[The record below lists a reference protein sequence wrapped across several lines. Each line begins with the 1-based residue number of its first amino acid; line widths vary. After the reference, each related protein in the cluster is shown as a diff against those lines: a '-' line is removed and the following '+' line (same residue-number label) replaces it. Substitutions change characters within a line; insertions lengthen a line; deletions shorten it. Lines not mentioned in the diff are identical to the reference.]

1 MVFSHQMPE
10 IAFAA
15 DVLGSPIVPT
25 VGYLQ
30 NNVFPHKAKQL
41 DRLSSCSVPLGM
53 VGGVCVLVLS
63 FSGGLAL
70 YLSRMNA
77 FGFKSFAQKV
87 EVKFQK
93 GITCVV
99 GPNGCGKSNVV
110 DAIRWCLGEQRARA
124 LRSSSMED
132 VIFQGS
138 RSRKPLGL
146 AEVSI
151 TIDNSSKVLPVEF
164 TEVTLTRRLYRS
176 GESEYL
182 INKIPCL
189 LRDIHNLTMDTG
201 LGAHS
206 YSVIEQGM
214 VDEIISDKTD
224 ERRRI
229 FEEAAGVTR
238 YKLRRKSAWN
248 KLQSIQQDLTRIA
261 DIIGEVERQVRSLA
275 RQERK
280 ARLYKQLSDEL
291 TEIEV
296 KLGRFQYFEMSDK
309 SRPMLEEMSF
319 LKEDIDVATTDVAR
333 QEARLEEIRAEL
345 AEQDQALADSNAE
358 VGRQVDLVHKK
369 DREIAIAREE
379 IRSLTSFLERAG
391 RQLEELKIRRESA
404 LRDKSRAEQ
413 GATEARQG
421 LEESTSALE
430 VDEETLKEV
439 TGLLN
444 SWRGRVEHEKTRS
457 NDLFREMNEKSSR
470 LERVRTEQEGAEERC
485 ARLAAD
491 SERLVTESQ
500 LSKEKL
506 AGTKGQVTAV
516 EEEIGRQTSLRNE
529 LAEEKSRIQQ
539 QGDALVEERVG
550 ARSQLEGEKA
560 RLALL
565 RKLQESFDGYSNG
578 VQALAG
584 EDSPLRDRIRGL
596 VADTIEVDTQYASAV
611 EAALGRALDCVI
623 LDSTSDALEAISFL
637 REGKHGTGSF
647 FALERILQGTGT
659 PWEVPQGDGI
669 VGRASDLVE
678 RSRDESGAARA
689 LLRCTLVV
697 RDAETAIHHYSH
709 LRSIGVDAVTVA
721 GEVFGADG
729 IIYGGGSSEAASSL
743 IGRKQQ
749 IEELDVSVAGLEDTL
764 QDLEDRIRS
773 IVDVLGERTARLE
786 REDEVLAD
794 LKNRRAGLQR
804 DEQNALDA
812 VDRIEQ
818 ASHDV
823 VDEQERL
830 SDRLSEVSRQVC
842 NSRIEIRALE
852 SRRLII
858 EEAER
863 ALAQTLHRHEGMRSE
878 AHDRASARRVE
889 IASLKERAES
899 LSQDAVRLERE
910 AESLITEQQRLATE
924 SEEGDGRKAQ
934 LEESVTTAS
943 EELES
948 LHALQTEAETK
959 RDGQA
964 ETHQELM
971 MMARGVEEELRS
983 RSRKVTQN
991 RERLHQLEVSLAE
1004 LKTRAE
1010 ELHRRITRDYELD
1023 LKEVGRLEEPEFN
1036 SDISAKKVIEVQD
1049 RLRRMGSVNL
1059 AALEEYDI
1067 QKERY
1072 EFLAKQR
1079 DDLLEAE
1086 ETLKRTIQK
1095 IDRTARTRFMETF
1108 QLIRTN
1114 FHKTYAS
1121 FFEGGEAD
1129 LIMPDDEDPLE
1140 APIEISARPR
1150 GKRLQSINLL
1160 SGGERALTAISLLF
1174 AIYLVK
1180 PSPYCILD
1188 EVDAP
1193 LDDAN
1198 VGRFV
1203 RVIKEFSAKTQFLVV
1218 THNKVTMEA
1227 ADALHGV
1234 TMEEPG
1240 VSKLVSVKIAQDDEP
1255 TNGNASPIEEDAV
1268 PADD

>member
-1 MVFSHQMPE
+1 
-10 IAFAA
+10 
-15 DVLGSPIVPT
+15 
-25 VGYLQ
+25 
-30 NNVFPHKAKQL
+30 
-41 DRLSSCSVPLGM
+41 
-53 VGGVCVLVLS
+53 
-63 FSGGLAL
+63 
-70 YLSRMNA
+70 MNA

-87 EVKFQK
+87 ELKFQK

-110 DAIRWCLGEQRARA
+110 DAIRWCLGEQRARS

-151 TIDNSSKVLPVEF
+151 TIDNSTKVLPVEF
-164 TEVTLTRRLYRS
+164 TEVTITRRLYRS

-238 YKLRRKSAWN
+238 YKVRRRSAWN

-291 TEIEV
+291 TDLEIKV
-296 KLGRFQYFEMSDK
+296 GRYQYFEMSER

-319 LKEDIDVATTDVAR
+319 LKEDIDVGTADVAR

-345 AEQDQALADSNAE
+345 AEQDQALAEANAA
-358 VGRQVDLVHKK
+358 VGRQVDLVHRK

-379 IRSLTSFLERAG
+379 IRSLTAFLERAG
-391 RQLEELKIRRESA
+391 RQLEELKVRKENA
-404 LRDKSRAEQ
+404 LTERARSEM
-413 GATEARQG
+413 GAQEARQ
-421 LEESTSALE
+421 ALAAGNE
-430 VDEETLKEV
+430 ALAVDEETLANV
-439 TGLLN
+439 TAQLN
-444 SWRGRVEHEKTRS
+444 GWRSRVEQEKARS

-470 LERVRTEQEGAEERC
+470 LERARTGQEGALERLG
-485 ARLAAD
+485 RLAGDA
-491 SERLVTESQ
+491 ERLVADGERADG
-500 LSKEKL
+500 KL
-506 AGTKGQVTAV
+506 EETRRQVAEV
-516 EEEIGRQTSLRNE
+516 EAEIERQTGLRNE
-529 LAEEKSRIQQ
+529 LAEEKARIQQ

-550 ARSQLEGEKA
+550 VRSRLEGEKA
-560 RLALL
+560 KLALL

-578 VQALAG
+578 VQALTA
-584 EDSPLRDRIRGL
+584 EDSPMRSRIQGL
-596 VADTIEVDTQYASAV
+596 MADTIEVDTAYASAI

-623 LDSTSDALEAISFL
+623 LESASDALDAVAFL
-637 REGKHGTGSF
+637 REGGHGTGAF
-647 FALERILQGTGT
+647 IALERVLQGSGT
-659 PWEVPQGDGI
+659 PWTVPDADGVI
-669 VGRASDLVE
+669 GRASDLLN
-678 RSRDESGAARA
+678 RDRDASGAARA
-689 LLRCTLVV
+689 LLRRTLVV
-697 RDAETAIHHYSH
+697 RDAKTAIRHFSG
-709 LRSIGVDAVTVA
+709 LRAQGIDVVTLQ

-729 IIYGGGSSEAASSL
+729 VIYGGGASGSSSL
-743 IGRKQQ
+743 IGRQQQ
-749 IEELDVSVAGLEDTL
+749 IEELEVSVGTLEEQL
-764 QDLEDRIRS
+764 RELEGRIRE
-773 IVDVLGERTARLE
+773 IVGVLGERTSRLE
-786 REDEVLAD
+786 REDAILSEM
-794 LKNRRAGLQR
+794 KNRRAGLQR
-804 DEQNALDA
+804 DEQNANEEVTRLGHA
-812 VDRIEQ
+812 REEV
-818 ASHDV
+818 AS
-823 VDEQERL
+823 ERARQEAL
-830 SDRLSEVSRQVC
+830 LAEVSREVSHGQVM
-842 NSRIEIRALE
+842 IRALE
-852 SRRLII
+852 SRRMVI

-863 ALAQTLHRHEGMRSE
+863 SLAETLRRHEGLRSE
-878 AHDRASARRVE
+878 AQDRVSARRVE

-899 LSQDAVRLERE
+899 LTQEAARLERE
-910 AESLITEQQRLATE
+910 AASIGTEQERLSRE
-924 SEEGDGRKAQ
+924 SEESAKRKAE
-934 LEESVTTAS
+934 LDETVEAAS
-943 EELES
+943 GELEA
-948 LHALQTEAETK
+948 LHALQTEAEGK
-959 RDGQA
+959 RDRQA
-964 ETHQELM
+964 ETQQELLM
-971 MMARGVEEELRS
+971 MSRGVEEELRG
-983 RSRKVTQN
+983 RSRKVNQN
-991 RERLHQLEVSLAE
+991 RDRLHELEVGLAE

-1010 ELHRRITRDYELD
+1010 ELHRRIMRDYEVD
-1023 LKEVGRLEEPEFN
+1023 LKEAGKLDEPEFN
-1036 SDISAKKVIEVQD
+1036 ADISSKKVIEIQD

-1108 QLIRTN
+1108 QLIRQN
-1114 FHKTYAS
+1114 FQKTYAA

-1140 APIEISARPR
+1140 APIQISARPR

-1203 RVIKEFSAKTQFLVV
+1203 KVIKEFSKDTQFLVV

-1240 VSKLVSVKIAQDDEP
+1240 VSKLVSVRIDQNEEP
-1255 TNGNASPIEEDAV
+1255 TNGHAREVADEAV
-1268 PADD
+1268 PAD

>member
-1 MVFSHQMPE
+1 M
-10 IAFAA
+10 
-15 DVLGSPIVPT
+15 
-25 VGYLQ
+25 
-30 NNVFPHKAKQL
+30 
-41 DRLSSCSVPLGM
+41 
-53 VGGVCVLVLS
+53 
-63 FSGGLAL
+63 

-87 EVKFQK
+87 ELKFQK

-110 DAIRWCLGEQRARA
+110 DAIRWCLGEQRARS
-124 LRSSSMED
+124 LRSTSMED

-138 RSRKPLGL
+138 RTRKPLGL
-146 AEVSI
+146 AEVPI
-151 TIDNSSKVLPVEF
+151 TIDNSSKVLPVEY
-164 TEVTLTRRLYRS
+164 TEVTITRRLYRS

-238 YKLRRKSAWN
+238 YKVRRRSAWN

-291 TEIEV
+291 TDLEI
-296 KLGRFQYFEMSDK
+296 KLGRYQYYEMADR

-319 LKEDIDVATTDVAR
+319 LKEDIDVGTTDVAR

-358 VGRQVDLVHKK
+358 VGKQVDLVYRK
-369 DREIAIAREE
+369 DREIVIAREE
-379 IRSLTSFLERAG
+379 IRSVTSFLERAS
-391 RQLEELKIRRESA
+391 RQLDELKVRRESA
-404 LRDKSRAEQ
+404 LRDKGRAEQ
-413 GATEARQG
+413 GSQEACD
-421 LEESTSALE
+421 ALAE
-430 VDEETLKEV
+430 GERALAADEQTLAQV
-439 TGLLN
+439 SDLL
-444 SWRGRVEHEKTRS
+444 SGWRGRVEQEKARS
-457 NDLFREMNEKSSR
+457 NGLFGEMNEKSSR
-470 LERVRTEQEGAEERC
+470 FERACTEQEGMQERQN
-485 ARLAAD
+485 RLSAD
-491 SERLVTESQ
+491 AERLVGESQ
-500 LSKEKL
+500 RAKEKL
-506 AGTKGQVTAV
+506 EETRQQVLAV
-516 EEEIGRQTSLRNE
+516 EEEISRQTSLRNE
-529 LAEEKSRIQQ
+529 LAEEKARIQRD
-539 QGDALVEERVG
+539 GDALVEERVG
-550 ARSQLEGEKA
+550 VRSKLEADKA
-560 RLALL
+560 RLTLL
-565 RKLQESFDGYSNG
+565 RKLQESFDGYSNS
-578 VQALAG
+578 VQALSR
-584 EDSPLRDRIRGL
+584 EDSPLRDRIQGL
-596 VADTIEVDTQYASAV
+596 VADTVEVDTSHAPAI

-623 LDSTSDALEAISFL
+623 LDSTTDALEAIDYL
-637 REGKHGTGSF
+637 RDGGHGTGSF
-647 FALERILQGTGT
+647 VALERILQGTGT
-659 PWEVPQGDGI
+659 PWSVPEGEGVI
-669 VGRASDLVE
+669 GRASDLLV
-678 RSRDESGAARA
+678 RSRDVSGAARA
-689 LLRCTLVV
+689 LLRTTLVV
-697 RDAETAIHHYSH
+697 RDAETALIHFNA
-709 LRSIGVDAVTVA
+709 LRAKGIDVVTLQ

-729 IIYGGGSSEAASSL
+729 IIYGGGSDGGASSL
-743 IGRKQQ
+743 IGRQQQ
-749 IEELDVSVAGLEDTL
+749 IDELDQSVTTLDGSLKELEG
-764 QDLEDRIRS
+764 RIRN
-773 IVDVLGERTARLE
+773 IVDVLGERTERLE

-804 DEQNALDA
+804 DDQNA
-812 VDRIEQ
+812 
-818 ASHDV
+818 S
-823 VDEQERL
+823 DEVERL
-830 SDRLSEVSRQVC
+830 DKAQFGVVSERERLDGALTELSRQVC
-842 NSRIEIRALE
+842 DGRIEIKSLE
-852 SRRLII
+852 SRRTII

-863 ALAQTLHRHEGMRSE
+863 SLTQTLRRHEGMRGE
-878 AHDRASARRVE
+878 AHDRVSARRVE
-889 IASLKERAES
+889 IASLKERVEGLTQEA
-899 LSQDAVRLERE
+899 ARLERE
-910 AESLITEQQRLATE
+910 AESLVVQQQRLATE
-924 SEEGDGRKAQ
+924 SEENTGRKAQ
-934 LEESVTTAS
+934 LDETVATAS
-943 EELES
+943 GELES
-948 LHALQTEAETK
+948 LHAFQTEAEQK

-964 ETHQELM
+964 ETHQELLM
-971 MMARGVEEELRS
+971 MSRGVEEELRG

-991 RERLHQLEVSLAE
+991 RERLHELEVGLAE

-1010 ELHRRITRDYELD
+1010 ELQRRISRDYEID
-1023 LKEVGRLEEPEFN
+1023 LKEAGRLEEPEFN
-1036 SDISAKKVIEVQD
+1036 ADISSKKVIEVQD

-1072 EFLAKQR
+1072 EFLTKQR

-1108 QLIRTN
+1108 QLIREN
-1114 FHKTYAS
+1114 FQRTYAA
-1121 FFEGGEAD
+1121 FFDGGEAD

-1140 APIEISARPR
+1140 APIQISARPR

-1203 RVIKEFSAKTQFLVV
+1203 KVIKEFSSGTQFLVV

-1240 VSKLVSVKIAQDDEP
+1240 VSKLVSVRINQDEP
-1255 TNGNASPIEEDAV
+1255 STNGHAEHIEDEAV
-1268 PADD
+1268 LAD

>member
-1 MVFSHQMPE
+1 
-10 IAFAA
+10 
-15 DVLGSPIVPT
+15 
-25 VGYLQ
+25 
-30 NNVFPHKAKQL
+30 
-41 DRLSSCSVPLGM
+41 
-53 VGGVCVLVLS
+53 
-63 FSGGLAL
+63 L
-70 YLSRMNA
+70 YLSKMNA

-87 EVKFQK
+87 ELKFQK

-110 DAIRWCLGEQRARA
+110 DAIRWCLGEQRARS

-151 TIDNSSKVLPVEF
+151 TIDNSSKMLPVEF
-164 TEVTLTRRLYRS
+164 TEVTITRRLYRS

-201 LGAHS
+201 LGAQS

-238 YKLRRKSAWN
+238 YKVRRRSAWN

-291 TEIEV
+291 TDLEI
-296 KLGRFQYFEMSDK
+296 KLGRFQYFEMSEK

-319 LKEDIDVATTDVAR
+319 LKEDIDVGTTDVAR
-333 QEARLEEIRAEL
+333 LEARLEEIRAEL
-345 AEQDQALADSNAE
+345 AEQDQALADANAE
-358 VGRQVDLVHKK
+358 VGKQVGLVHQK
-369 DREIAIAREE
+369 DREIVIAREE
-379 IRSLTSFLERAG
+379 IRSIVAFLDRAG
-391 RQLEELKIRRESA
+391 KQLEELKIRRESA
-404 LRDKSRAEQ
+404 LRDKGRAEQ
-413 GATEARQG
+413 GAQEA
-421 LEESTSALE
+421 EEALQEGNRALE
-430 VDEETLKEV
+430 VDEETLVEI

-444 SWRGRVEHEKTRS
+444 GWRGRVEQEKARS

-470 LERVRTEQEGAEERC
+470 LERARAEQDGAHERKD
-485 ARLAAD
+485 RLVSDA
-491 SERLVTESQ
+491 ERLVGESQ
-500 LSKEKL
+500 RANEKL
-506 AGTKGQVTAV
+506 EETRRQVAGV
-516 EEEIGRQTSLRNE
+516 EENIARQTSLRNE
-529 LAEEKSRIQQ
+529 LAEEKARIQQ

-550 ARSQLEGEKA
+550 VRSQLEAEKA
-560 RLALL
+560 RLSLL
-565 RKLQESFDGYSNG
+565 RKLQESFDGYSNS
-578 VQALAG
+578 VQALTG
-584 EDSPLRDRIRGL
+584 DDSPLRDRIQGL
-596 VADTIEVDTQYASAV
+596 VADTIEVETQYAPAI

-623 LDSTSDALEAISFL
+623 LDSTSDALEAIAYL
-637 REGKHGTGSF
+637 RDGGHGTGSF
-647 FALERILQGTGT
+647 VALERILQGSGT
-659 PWEVPQGDGI
+659 PWSVPDGDGVI
-669 VGRASDLVE
+669 GKGSDLL
-678 RSRDESGAARA
+678 SRTRDVSGAARA
-689 LLRCTLVV
+689 LLRQTLVV
-697 RDAETAIHHYSH
+697 EDAETAILHFADM
-709 LRSIGVDAVTVA
+709 RARGIDVVTVK

-729 IIYGGGSSEAASSL
+729 IIYGGGSDGASSSL
-743 IGRKQQ
+743 IGRQQQ
-749 IEELDVSVAGLEDTL
+749 IDELTQSVSELEREL
-764 QDLEDRIRS
+764 GDLEGRIRE
-773 IVDVLGERTARLE
+773 VVAVLGERTSGLE
-786 REDEVLAD
+786 REDEALAD
-794 LKNRRAGLQR
+794 LKNQRAGLQR
-804 DEQNALDA
+804 DEQNANEEVQRLA
-812 VDRIEQ
+812 HAQE
-818 ASHDV
+818 DV
-823 VDEQERL
+823 SGERERL
-830 SDRLSEVSRQVC
+830 DSLLQEVSRQVC
-842 NSRIEIRALE
+842 EGQIEIRALE
-852 SRRLII
+852 SRRMII

-863 ALAQTLHRHEGMRSE
+863 ALAQTLRRHEGLRSE
-878 AHDRASARRVE
+878 AHDRVSARRVE
-889 IASLKERAES
+889 IASLKERVES
-899 LSQDAVRLERE
+899 LTQDAARLGRE
-910 AESLITEQQRLATE
+910 AESLVVEQQRLTTE
-924 SEEGDGRKAQ
+924 SEENGRRKTE
-934 LEESVTTAS
+934 LDESVATAS
-943 EELES
+943 GELES
-948 LHALQTEAETK
+948 LHTLQAESEKKRDSRAET
-959 RDGQA
+959 Q
-964 ETHQELM
+964 QELLM
-971 MMARGVEEELRS
+971 MSRGVEEELRG

-991 RERLHQLEVSLAE
+991 RERLHQLEVGLAE

-1010 ELHRRITRDYELD
+1010 ELHRRIMRDYEID
-1023 LKEVGRLEEPEFN
+1023 LKEAGKLDEPEFN
-1036 SDISAKKVIEVQD
+1036 ADISSKKVIEIQD

-1108 QLIRTN
+1108 QLIRQN
-1114 FHKTYAS
+1114 FQRTYAA

-1140 APIEISARPR
+1140 APIQISARPR

-1203 RVIKEFSAKTQFLVV
+1203 RVIKEFAKDTQFLVV
-1218 THNKVTMEA
+1218 THNKVTMES

-1240 VSKLVSVKIAQDDEP
+1240 VSKLVSVKMNQDEP
-1255 TNGNASPIEEDAV
+1255 STNGHAEHVEDEAV
-1268 PADD
+1268 PAD

>member
-1 MVFSHQMPE
+1 
-10 IAFAA
+10 
-15 DVLGSPIVPT
+15 
-25 VGYLQ
+25 
-30 NNVFPHKAKQL
+30 
-41 DRLSSCSVPLGM
+41 
-53 VGGVCVLVLS
+53 
-63 FSGGLAL
+63 
-70 YLSRMNA
+70 MNA

-110 DAIRWCLGEQRARA
+110 EAIRWCLGEQRARA
-124 LRSSSMED
+124 LRSNSMED

-138 RSRKPLGL
+138 RSRKPLGF

-291 TEIEV
+291 TGLEV
-296 KLGRFQYFEMSDK
+296 KLGRFTYFEMSDR
-309 SRPMLEEMSF
+309 SRPMLDEMSF
-319 LKEDIDVATTDVAR
+319 LKEDIDVATTDVAQ
-333 QEARLEEIRAEL
+333 QEARLEELRAEL
-345 AEQDQALADSNAE
+345 ADQDQALSDSNAE

-369 DREIAIAREE
+369 DREIVIAREE
-379 IRSLTSFLERAG
+379 IRSISSYLERAG
-391 RQLEELKIRRESA
+391 RQLEELKIRRESV

-413 GATEARQG
+413 GVRDAQLG
-421 LEESTSALE
+421 LAESGSALA
-430 VDEETLKEV
+430 VDEVSLAKV
-439 TGLLN
+439 TNLLN
-444 SWRGRVEHEKTRS
+444 SWRGRVEQEKARS
-457 NDLFREMNEKSSR
+457 NDLFRAMNEKSSR
-470 LERVRTEQEGAEERC
+470 LERATTEQEGAEERC
-485 ARLAAD
+485 ARLASDA
-491 SERLVTESQ
+491 ERLVTEFQRSRGKRVETTNQ
-500 LSKEKL
+500 L
-506 AGTKGQVTAV
+506 AAV
-516 EEEIGRQTSLRNE
+516 EEEIGRQTSIRND
-529 LAEEKSRIQQ
+529 LVEEKARLQQ
-539 QGDALVEERVG
+539 QGDTLVEERVG
-550 ARSQLEGEKA
+550 VRSQLEAEKA
-560 RLALL
+560 RLSLL

-578 VQALAG
+578 VQALASS
-584 EDSPLRDRIRGL
+584 DSPLRERIRGL
-596 VADTIEVDTQYASAV
+596 VADTVEVDTTYAPAI

-623 LDSTSDALEAISFL
+623 LDSTSDALLAISYL
-637 REGKHGTGSF
+637 REGGHGTGSF
-647 FALERILQGTGT
+647 LTLERIMQGTGT
-659 PWEVPQGDGI
+659 PWEVPVGEGV
-669 VGRASDLVE
+669 VGRASDLLE
-678 RSRDESGAARA
+678 RSRDESGAVRA
-689 LLRCTLVV
+689 LLRRTLIV
-697 RDAETAIHHYSH
+697 RDAHTAIQLHGSI
-709 LRSIGVDAVTVA
+709 RSKGIDAVTLQ
-721 GEVFGADG
+721 GEVFSADG
-729 IIYGGGSSEAASSL
+729 IIYGGGSDSASTSL
-743 IGRKQQ
+743 IGRQQ
-749 IEELDVSVAGLEDTL
+749 QVEELEKSVTGLEGSL
-764 QDLEDRIRS
+764 LDLEGRIRGV
-773 IVDVLGERTARLE
+773 VDLLGERILRLE

-794 LKNRRAGLQR
+794 MKNRLAGLQR
-804 DEQNALDA
+804 DEQNAHDEANRLERTSQD
-812 VDRIEQ
+812 IE
-818 ASHDV
+818 S
-823 VDEQERL
+823 EQG
-830 SDRLSEVSRQVC
+830 RLSERLTEISRQVC
-842 NSRIEIRALE
+842 DSRIEIRALE
-852 SRRLII
+852 SRRMII
-858 EEAER
+858 EEAEK
-863 ALAQTLHRHEGMRSE
+863 ALVQTHRRHEGTRSE
-878 AHDRASARRVE
+878 AHDRVSVRRVE
-889 IASLKERAES
+889 IASMKERAEG
-899 LSQDAVRLERE
+899 LAQDAARLERE
-910 AESLITEQQRLATE
+910 AASLVIEQQRLTTE
-924 SEEGDGRKAQ
+924 SEESGGRKGQ
-934 LEESVTTAS
+934 LEIAEAKAS
-943 EELES
+943 DEIS
-948 LHALQTEAETK
+948 TLHVLQTEAEKK
-959 RDGQA
+959 RDGLA

-971 MMARGVEEELRS
+971 MMARGVEEELRN
-983 RSRKVTQN
+983 RSRKVSQS
-991 RERLHQLEVSLAE
+991 REKLHELEVGLAE

-1010 ELHRRITRDYELD
+1010 ELHSRILRDYEID
-1023 LKEVGRLEEPEFN
+1023 LKETGKLGEPEFN
-1036 SDISAKKVIEVQD
+1036 GDIASKKIIEIQD

-1095 IDRTARTRFMETF
+1095 IDRTARSRFMETF
-1108 QLIRTN
+1108 QLIRQN
-1114 FHKTYAS
+1114 FQRTYAS

-1129 LIMPDDEDPLE
+1129 LIMSDDEDPLE

-1203 RVIKEFSAKTQFLVV
+1203 RVIKEFSKNTQFLIV

-1240 VSKLVSVKIAQDDEP
+1240 VSKLVSVKMSNDDNESS
-1255 TNGNASPIEEDAV
+1255 NGHAKHFEEDAV

>member
-1 MVFSHQMPE
+1 M
-10 IAFAA
+10 
-15 DVLGSPIVPT
+15 
-25 VGYLQ
+25 
-30 NNVFPHKAKQL
+30 
-41 DRLSSCSVPLGM
+41 
-53 VGGVCVLVLS
+53 
-63 FSGGLAL
+63 

-87 EVKFQK
+87 ELKFQK

-110 DAIRWCLGEQRARA
+110 DAIRWCLGEQRARS
-124 LRSSSMED
+124 LRSSNMED

-151 TIDNSSKVLPVEF
+151 TIDNSAKILPVEF
-164 TEVTLTRRLYRS
+164 TEVTITRRLYRS

-238 YKLRRKSAWN
+238 YKVRRRSAWN

-280 ARLYKQLSDEL
+280 ARLYKQLTDEL
-291 TEIEV
+291 TELEI
-296 KLGRFQYFEMSDK
+296 KLGRYQYFEMSDT

-319 LKEDIDVATTDVAR
+319 LKEDIDVGTADVAR
-333 QEARLEEIRAEL
+333 QEAKLEEIRVEL
-345 AEQDQALADSNAE
+345 AEQDQALAYASAE
-358 VGRQVDLVHKK
+358 VGKLVDLVHRK
-369 DREIAIAREE
+369 DREIVIAREE
-379 IRSLTSFLERAG
+379 IRSITGFLERAG
-391 RQLEELKIRRESA
+391 RQLEELRIRRESA
-404 LRDKSRAEQ
+404 LRDRTQAEE
-413 GATEARQG
+413 GAREARG
-421 LEESTSALE
+421 TLEEATQSLT
-430 VDEETLKEV
+430 VDEETLAKV
-439 TGLLN
+439 TELLN
-444 SWRGRVEHEKTRS
+444 GLTSRVEQEKRRS
-457 NDLFREMNEKSSR
+457 NHLFHEMNEKSSR
-470 LERVRTEQEGAEERC
+470 LERSRTEHEGAQE
-485 ARLAAD
+485 
-491 SERLVTESQ
+491 
-500 LSKEKL
+500 
-506 AGTKGQVTAV
+506 QV
-516 EEEIGRQTSLRNE
+516 GR
-529 LAEEKSRIQQ
+529 LAEEAGRLVDESGRSDEKLKATRRQILDVDGEILRQTELRNGLAAEKARIQE
-539 QGDALVEERVG
+539 QGDALVEERVSL
-550 ARSQLEGEKA
+550 RSTLEAEKA
-560 RLALL
+560 RLNLL
-565 RKLQESFDGYSNG
+565 RKLQESFDGYSG
-578 VQALAG
+578 SVQALTR
-584 EDSPLRDRIRGL
+584 EDSPLHDRVQGL
-596 VADTIEVDTQYASAV
+596 VADTIEVDTAYTAAI

-623 LDSTSDALEAISFL
+623 LESTDDALEAIDFL
-637 REGKHGTGSF
+637 RDGGHGMGSVI
-647 FALERILQGTGT
+647 ALERILQGTGT
-659 PWEVPQGDGI
+659 PWSVPEGDGVI
-669 VGRASDLVE
+669 GRASDLFI
-678 RSRDESGAARA
+678 RSRDVSGAARA
-689 LLRCTLVV
+689 LLRQTLVV
-697 RDAETAIHHYSH
+697 RDAGTAIQHFSM
-709 LRSIGVDAVTVA
+709 LRAKGVDVVTLR
-721 GEVFGADG
+721 GEVFAADG
-729 IIYGGGSSEAASSL
+729 IIYGGGADGSASSL
-743 IGRKQQ
+743 IGRQQQ
-749 IEELDVSVAGLEDTL
+749 IEELDLSVTELDGDLK
-764 QDLEDRIRS
+764 DLESRIRGV
-773 IVDVLGERTARLE
+773 VDVLGDSTGRLE

-794 LKNRRAGLQR
+794 QKNRRAGLER
-804 DEQNALDA
+804 DEQNALQEA
-812 VDRIEQ
+812 QRIEQ
-818 ASHDV
+818 ARKRV
-823 VDEQERL
+823 VSEHERL
-830 SDRLSEVSRQVC
+830 NQQIAELARNVC
-842 NSRIEIRALE
+842 DGRIEIRVLE
-852 SRRLII
+852 SRRMII
-858 EEAER
+858 EEVER
-863 ALAQTLHRHEGMRSE
+863 ALAQTLRYHEGLRSE
-878 AHDRASARRVE
+878 AHDRVSARRVE
-889 IASLKERAES
+889 IASFRERVDS
-899 LSQDAVRLERE
+899 LTQDAARLGKE
-910 AESLITEQQRLATE
+910 AESLVVEQERLTAESAASIERKTELEAAVETASTELAT
-924 SEEGDGRKAQ
+924 
-934 LEESVTTAS
+934 
-943 EELES
+943 
-948 LHALQTEAETK
+948 LHEAQTEAEQK
-959 RDGQA
+959 RDGRA
-964 ETHQELM
+964 EMQQELLM
-971 MMARGVEEELRS
+971 MSRGVEEELRQ
-983 RSRKVTQN
+983 RSKKLTQN
-991 RERLHQLEVSLAE
+991 RERLHELEVGLAE

-1010 ELHRRITRDYELD
+1010 ELQRRIERDYEID
-1023 LKEVGRLEEPEFN
+1023 LKESGRLDEPEFN
-1036 SDISAKKVIEVQD
+1036 SDISSKKVIEIQD

-1095 IDRTARTRFMETF
+1095 IDRTARSRFMETL
-1108 QLIRTN
+1108 QLIRQN
-1114 FHKTYAS
+1114 FQKTYSA

-1140 APIEISARPR
+1140 APIQISARPR

-1203 RVIKEFSAKTQFLVV
+1203 RVIKEFAKDTQFLVV

-1240 VSKLVSVKIAQDDEP
+1240 VSKLVSVKMGQDESSSNGHDEQVR
-1255 TNGNASPIEEDAV
+1255 EEAV